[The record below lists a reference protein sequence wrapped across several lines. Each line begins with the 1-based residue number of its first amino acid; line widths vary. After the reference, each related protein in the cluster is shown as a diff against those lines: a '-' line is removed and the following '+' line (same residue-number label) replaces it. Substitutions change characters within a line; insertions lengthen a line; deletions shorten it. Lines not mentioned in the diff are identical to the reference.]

1 MQLQPNKKYGIA
13 NPLLLFFV
21 WQILQCWPKII
32 RVKQSGLHT
41 QSTRGASFMRPGKEG
56 WKKTWRHQNLH
67 QPVLDFY
74 TDSILY
80 VFISKYSKIYLY
92 IYIYVYI
99 HLYTYLQ
106 SLPNR
111 TWGGSWPVSSL
122 PLSVERDLSPSSFS
136 HNSPFWETME
146 TMPKILNFGDMGIL
160 QLPTCMAAK
169 QNHQHS
175 EYDKFCQT

>member
-1 MQLQPNKKYGIA
+1 MQLQPNKKYRIA

-41 QSTRGASFMRPGKEG
+41 QSTLGASFMRPGKEG

-92 IYIYVYI
+92 IYIY
-99 HLYTYLQ
+99 TYLQ

-111 TWGGSWPVSSL
+111 TVGG
-122 PLSVERDLSPSSFS
+122 DLDPSQVCPYQLRGTCR
-136 HNSPFWETME
+136 NRRLDMPFWETME
-146 TMPKILNFGDMGIL
+146 TMPKMLNFGGDMGIL

-169 QNHQHS
+169 QNHQNS